1 MTEQVF
7 VENGRVVYHG
17 LSVELIEWTAT
28 RFHTLANLLVFA
40 VSKDKE
46 KRPTCAQGVRCR
58 EAYNSPHVR
67 R

>member
-1 MTEQVF
+1 MTEPVL

-17 LSVELIEWTAT
+17 LSVELIEWTAA

-46 KRPTCAQGVRCR
+46 KRPTRAQGIRSR
-58 EAYNSPHVR
+58 EGV
-67 R
+67 